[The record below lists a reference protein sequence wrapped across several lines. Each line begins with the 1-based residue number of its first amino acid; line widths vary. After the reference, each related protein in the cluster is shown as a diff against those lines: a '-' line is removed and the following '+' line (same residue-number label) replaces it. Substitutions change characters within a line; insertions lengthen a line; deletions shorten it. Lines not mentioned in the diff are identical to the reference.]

1 VCCCQVLAD
10 SFNKRFA
17 PITLEAP
24 RALLPLVN
32 APLID
37 YTIELLLSAGIET
50 IYVFCVNHA
59 DKIQAYLSG
68 SQWAPHVKTVVST
81 TAGTVGDALRRI
93 HDENVIETDF
103 VLCHADV
110 VGNLPLN
117 EILTR
122 HRLRKEAD
130 PTVLM
135 TTVYKLATPT
145 HASRS
150 LEDDTVVGLSNDNEI
165 LFWENSPSTPSVE
178 IDPMLILDDAKG
190 SMRLRYDLLDT
201 HIDVCSAEVLQ
212 LFKDNFDYQ
221 GTRNDFMTGVLGD
234 DITDHRLFADIVETE
249 YAARVK
255 DLRTYASVS
264 HDVVHRWAAP
274 ILVDAA
280 LLDPKSSY
288 RLTRGFV
295 HREKNVRTHPRC
307 KIGPDVVLG
316 SGTSVGA
323 NSVVSKTTVGRNCT
337 IGENCHISNCFLWAG
352 VVVENN
358 CTIEMSLLCNNVR
371 IFLGSTVGRGCLL
384 SFGVC
389 VGPNVAVK
397 SHSRLTREHV
407 NHDSTQNADLGDKG
421 RGFLWIAKEEEAA
434 NTLYVSGVHRKHS
447 VLEDDS
453 DDDNDSA
460 FASSGV
466 TASSSGG
473 DAGDEHSGDDS
484 GEAGAQSQTR
494 DFDQEVREIV
504 LEGVQGGA
512 AVDNMALEINGRKF
526 AHDKTFFE
534 CVRCVLWALLASVPE
549 SVAPG
554 KPLLTALQKLLK
566 KYQPLL
572 QKFLQEG
579 EHAELLWTLQE
590 YCEKDHERF
599 MPIFQFIVHTL
610 YDMDL
615 LDEEA
620 IWSWEKEQQQL
631 QGDDRRF
638 LVQCSKFLE
647 WLRTADD
654 DSE

>member
-1 VCCCQVLAD
+1 MLAD

-37 YTIELLLSAGIET
+37 YTIEFLLAAGIEI

-59 DKIQAYLSG
+59 ERIASYLDK
-68 SQWAPHVKTVVST
+68 SQWAPYVKYILST
-81 TAGTVGDALRRI
+81 SAATVGDALRRI

-110 VGNLPLN
+110 VANLPLQ

-135 TTVYKLATPT
+135 TTVYKRATPT

-150 LEDDTVVGLSNDNEI
+150 LEDDTVVGLSEDNEV
-165 LFWENSPSTPSVE
+165 LFWENAPNAAMVE
-178 IDPMLILDDAKG
+178 VDPMLILDDAKG

-201 HIDVCSAEVLQ
+201 HIDICSVEVLQ

-221 GTRNDFMTGVLGD
+221 TVRNDFMTGVLGD

-264 HDVVHRWAAP
+264 YDVIHRWAAP
-274 ILVDAA
+274 IVVDST
-280 LLDPKSSY
+280 LLDPRSTY

-295 HREKNVRTHPRC
+295 HREKSVRTHPRC
-307 KIGPDVVLG
+307 QIGPDVVLG
-316 SGTSVGA
+316 TGTTVGA
-323 NSVVSKTTVGRNCT
+323 NTIISRTVVGRNCT
-337 IGENCHISNCFLWAG
+337 IGENCTIVNSFLWKG
-352 VVVENN
+352 VMVENG
-358 CTIEMSLLCNNVR
+358 CTIEMSLLCDNVR
-371 IFLGSTVGRGCLL
+371 IFLGSSIGRGCVL
-384 SFGVC
+384 SIGVC
-389 VGPNVAVK
+389 VGPNAALK
-397 SHSRLTREHV
+397 SHTRLTREHV
-407 NHDSTQNADLGDKG
+407 NNECTLNVDLGDKG
-421 RGFLWIAKEEEAA
+421 RGFLWAAKEEEQS
-434 NTLYVSGVHRKHS
+434 NTLYFSGVHRKHS

-453 DDDNDSA
+453 DEDNDSN
-460 FASSGV
+460 FASSSAA
-466 TASSSGG
+466 TASS
-473 DAGDEHSGDDS
+473 AGDVDGAASGDDS
-484 GEAGAQSQTR
+484 GDAEGGSGAT

-504 LEGVQGGA
+504 IEGVQTGA

-534 CVRCVLWALLASVPE
+534 CVRCVLWGLLASVPE
-549 SVAPG
+549 SAGTG

-572 QKFLQEG
+572 ARFLQDG
-579 EHAELLWTLQE
+579 EQSELLWTLQE
-590 YCEKDHERF
+590 YCEKDHVRF
-599 MPIFQFIVHTL
+599 MPIFQFIVHAF
-610 YDMDL
+610 YDLDL
-615 LDEEA
+615 LDEDS
-620 IWSWEKEQQQL
+620 IWAWEKEQKQL

-638 LVQCSKFLE
+638 LVQCQKFLE

-654 DSE
+654 DASD